1 MDVRPSPGSG
11 QSDEEPIII
20 RNHSQAQTGS
30 GTLASFIPSP
40 SISFHHAEAPC
51 FGGEERSDSQHNDAL
66 TQKYKFQC
74 PESLSLQPKVI
85 NYQSSSNKLET
96 TLKD

>member
-11 QSDEEPIII
+11 QSDEELIII
-20 RNHSQAQTGS
+20 RNHSQAQEPWLHS
-30 GTLASFIPSP
+30 SHHHPFH
-40 SISFHHAEAPC
+40 SIMLRPRAL
-51 FGGEERSDSQHNDAL
+51 EEESSDSQHDDAL

-74 PESLSLQPKVI
+74 PESPSLQPKVI

>member
-11 QSDEEPIII
+11 QSDGELIII
-20 RNHSQAQTGS
+20 RNHRQAHTGS

-40 SISFHHAEAPC
+40 SISFHHAEPRALE
-51 FGGEERSDSQHNDAL
+51 EERSDSQHDDAL

-85 NYQSSSNKLET
+85 NYQ
-96 TLKD
+96 